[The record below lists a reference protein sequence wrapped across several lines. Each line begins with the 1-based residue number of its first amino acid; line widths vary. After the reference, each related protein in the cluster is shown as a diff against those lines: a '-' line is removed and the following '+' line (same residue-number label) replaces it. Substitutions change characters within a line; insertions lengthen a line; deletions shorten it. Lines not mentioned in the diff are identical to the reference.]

1 MMKIRESF
9 QHFEEKT
16 ASFLQN
22 YLVFFLFGIV
32 YFYLYFI
39 LFVKLHFPY
48 DTNHI
53 PRWYEINGVDKYLPP
68 FLCIPLFYLLIK
80 KENINHAYA
89 STLFYFGH
97 LLSAV
102 YCWKIS
108 TVFLPLGT
116 ASRAYGEYWWRIV
129 PFLSESYMLS
139 LHHILYE
146 IENIPII
153 GTMINLL
160 IGIGVCFLVAFL
172 LCKYQ
177 NLLFKLFRFKQADNP
192 NDNPIFVSFFPVILP
207 LSTYF
212 IVASLDWGGS
222 VETVKAYH
230 DICKENTGYL
240 RKQKIKQ

>member
-1 MMKIRESF
+1 MVKIQESY

-16 ASFLQN
+16 VSFLQN

-39 LFVKLHFPY
+39 LFVKLNFPY

-53 PRWYEINGVDKYLPP
+53 PRWYEINGAGKHLPP
-68 FLCIPLFYLLIK
+68 ILCISLFYLLIK
-80 KENINHAYA
+80 KENINHTYA
-89 STLFYFGH
+89 STSFFFGN
-97 LLSAV
+97 LLSGV

-116 ASRAYGEYWWRIV
+116 ASEAYGEYWWRIV
-129 PFLSESYMLS
+129 PLPRSYKLS
-139 LHHILYE
+139 LHHMLYE
-146 IENIPII
+146 IEKIPII

-160 IGIGVCFLVAFL
+160 IGMGVCFLVASQ
-172 LCKYQ
+172 Y
-177 NLLFKLFRFKQADNP
+177 
-192 NDNPIFVSFFPVILP
+192 FVG
-207 LSTYF
+207 
-212 IVASLDWGGS
+212 ASLDWGGS

-230 DICKENTGYL
+230 DICEENTKHL